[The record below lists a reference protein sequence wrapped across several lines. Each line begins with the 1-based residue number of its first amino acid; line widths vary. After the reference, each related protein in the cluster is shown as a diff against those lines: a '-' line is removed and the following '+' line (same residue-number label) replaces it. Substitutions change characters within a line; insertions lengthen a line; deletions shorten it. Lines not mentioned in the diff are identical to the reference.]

1 MSTSV
6 LPDAPPRPAPLSPAA
21 AGQSAHRLLSY
32 LPAIYSDDPFLGRY
46 LWAFEQVLLGLEQ
59 QIGSLSSLFDPA
71 ETREDFLPWLS
82 SWVALTLRAD
92 LPASQQR
99 AFLARVVPLYRRRG
113 TKQNLQDLLTIFTRG
128 VPTITESDDSEPHKF
143 TITMRLPRADAQDQ
157 LRQSAI
163 AHALIDLEKPAH
175 TYYDLDLQFPTM
187 QIGVTSTIGVDTL
200 LGTGSDADTTA
211 TAATVTPKAKL
222 TTKAKTKTKA

>member
-1 MSTSV
+1 MTTSV
-6 LPDAPPRPAPLSPAA
+6 LPDAPPSPAPTSPVAG
-21 AGQSAHRLLSY
+21 GQSAQRLPAY
-32 LPAIYSDDPFLGRY
+32 LPAIFREDPFLARY
-46 LWAFEQVLLGLEQ
+46 LWGFEQMLVGLEE
-59 QIGSLSSLFDPA
+59 QIGNLSSLFDPA
-71 ETREDFLPWLS
+71 ETRDDFLPWLS

-128 VPTITESDDSEPHKF
+128 VPTITESDDTEPHKF
-143 TITMRLPRADAQDQ
+143 TITMRLPRAAAQDQ

-187 QIGVTSTIGVDTL
+187 QIGVTSTIGIDTL
-200 LGTGSDADTTA
+200 LGTGTDTTA
-211 TAATVTPKAKL
+211 P
-222 TTKAKTKTKA
+222 